1 MFLVKARMVATIAL
15 TLLFASAAFGQQATT
30 PAPPRASATEAG
42 GQQATTQTP
51 QPALAPS
58 AKGPDYVEEK
68 GFKTKIVEVKHRNP
82 DVLYRV
88 IRALG
93 SGFKGATISSDSE
106 FKTLTIRDFP
116 ENIAVMEEAIK
127 RLDVPEPP
135 RPDVELHIH
144 VLIASNAA
152 TASGE
157 RPSELNDVI
166 KQLQST
172 LAYKNYNLMTSSV
185 QRAKEGRLGVESS
198 GVAESKLFNVETPQG
213 YPIFYTYSLDPV
225 TIDSGGAGD
234 ARVQIPRFNFNM
246 RIPLNMGNS
255 IQYENVGFRTPVSV
269 REGEKVV
276 VGTTTMGDKGL
287 IVVLTAKVIR

>member
-1 MFLVKARMVATIAL
+1 MFSAKSKMIATLALALSLVAPAL
-15 TLLFASAAFGQQATT
+15 GQQAAT
-30 PAPPRASATEAG
+30 PAPPRASAQDSPD
-42 GQQATTQTP
+42 QQTPTP

-58 AKGPDYVEEK
+58 AKGPEYVEEK
-68 GFKTKIVEVKHRNP
+68 GFKTKIIEIKYRNP

-93 SGFKGATISSDSE
+93 SGFRGATINPDGD

-116 ENIAVMEEAIK
+116 ENIAVIEEAIR
-127 RLDVPEPP
+127 RLDTPEPA
-135 RPDVELHIH
+135 RPDIELHVH

-157 RPSELNDVI
+157 RPAELNDVV

-172 LAYKNYNLMTSSV
+172 LAYKSYNLMTSSV
-185 QRAKEGRLGVESS
+185 QRIKENNRGVESS
-198 GVAESKLFNVETPQG
+198 GVAETKLFNVELPPG
-213 YPIFYTYSLDPV
+213 NPIFYTYTLEPV
-225 TIDSGGAGD
+225 TVESGAAGES
-234 ARVQIPRFNFNM
+234 RIQVPRFSFSM
-246 RIPLNMGNS
+246 RIPLKLATS
-255 IQYENVGFRTPVSV
+255 VVYENVGFKTPVSL

-287 IVVLTAKVIR
+287 IVILMAKIIK

>member
-1 MFLVKARMVATIAL
+1 MFLMKARMIAAIAL
-15 TLLFASAAFGQQATT
+15 TLSLVPVAFA
-30 PAPPRASATEAG
+30 
-42 GQQATTQTP
+42 QQATTQTP

-58 AKGPDYVEEK
+58 AKGPEYVEEK
-68 GFKTKIVEVKHRNP
+68 GFKTKIIEVKYRNP

-93 SGFKGATISSDSE
+93 SGFKGATINPDGD

-127 RLDVPEPP
+127 RLDTPETA
-135 RPDVELHIH
+135 RPDIELHIH

-152 TASGE
+152 TASAE
-157 RPSELNDVI
+157 HPAELNDVI

-172 LAYKNYNLMTSSV
+172 LAYKHYNLMTSSV
-185 QRAKEGRLGVESS
+185 QRAKEGRQGVESS
-198 GVAESKLFNVETPQG
+198 GVAESKLFNVEAPQG
-213 YPIFYTYSLDPV
+213 HPIFYAYVIDPM
-225 TIDSGGAGD
+225 TLDSGAAGT
-234 ARVQIPRFNFNM
+234 ARVQIPKFSFNM
-246 RIPLNMGNS
+246 RIPLNLGNS
-255 IQYENVGFRTPVSV
+255 VQYENVGFRTPVSV

-287 IVVLTAKVIR
+287 VVVLTAKVIR